1 MRAFGSA
8 ARAAPCGWRV
18 RITWSLAQ
26 SIETNPFTRRPST
39 HRLTHRTP
47 GSACSGGEGSCSESA
62 ALTST
67 MVTSALARIHP
78 ETCRAVMTEGLRLRV
93 VSSSWNRMG
102 PHPLG
107 HDLHYLTYSTY
118 LCQGLRLQ
126 VVSASSNRMGPHPCG
141 HCRPYLTAY
150 STSLTYLFQGLRLQ
164 VVSASWDRMGP
175 HPGGHYRPY
184 PAYPT
189 YLTYLCQD
197 PANLAWA
204 RLSLVLAC
212 LSVDWQ
218 ECFIPSCGAAMQR
231 AQFADGGRARVACP
245 GSEWSAEDYIL
256 VTEIVTG
263 PASFLAICVL
273 GALTV

>member
-164 VVSASWDRMGP
+164 VISASWDRMGPHPGGHYRPYLAYPTYPTYLCQGLRLQVVSASWDRMGP

-184 PAYPT
+184 LVYPT
-189 YLTYLCQD
+189 YPTYLCQD

-218 ECFIPSCGAAMQR
+218 VNPQSLQ
-231 AQFADGGRARVACP
+231 
-245 GSEWSAEDYIL
+245 
-256 VTEIVTG
+256 
-263 PASFLAICVL
+263 PAHNHFLPPFNA
-273 GALTV
+273 